1 MANVNQSQ
9 SNIPL
14 LGVGTFRLK
23 DDEAYNSVTM
33 ALEIGFR
40 HIDTAQIYGNEE
52 AVGRAIK
59 DAITNNVVARKD
71 LYVTTK
77 VWNDKLNKT
86 RFVDSVK
93 ESLENLQLSYV
104 DLLLIHWPAPEN
116 GESMEEY
123 LGELLRVKELGLTKE
138 IGISNFTVAQIEEAV
153 SMLGEGVIATNQ
165 VEVHPYLTNEK
176 VRGACEKYGI
186 TVTGYMPFAVGK
198 VLKDETITAIAD
210 KHGVSTAEVVIAWEL
225 AHDLVT
231 IPSSTKRKNLE
242 TNFKGLELTL
252 DADDIAKIDALD
264 CGDRQA
270 NPDFSPAWD

>member
-1 MANVNQSQ
+1 MPNVNQSQ
-9 SNIPL
+9 SKIPS

-33 ALEIGFR
+33 ALEVGFR

-59 DAITNNVVARKD
+59 DAIANNLVARED

-77 VWNDKLNKT
+77 VWNDKLNKAS
-86 RFVDSVK
+86 FVDSVK
-93 ESLENLQLSYV
+93 ESLEKLQLSYV
-104 DLLLIHWPAPEN
+104 DLLLIHWPSPEN

-153 SMLGEGVIATNQ
+153 SILGEGVISTNQ

-176 VRGACEKYGI
+176 VRAACEKHCI

-198 VLKDETITAIAD
+198 VLKDETIIAIAD
-210 KHGVSTAEVVIAWEL
+210 KHGVSTAEVVVAWEL
-225 AHDLVT
+225 AHGLVT

-242 TNFKGLELTL
+242 TNFKALELTL
-252 DADDIAKIDALD
+252 GADDIAKIDALD

>member
-1 MANVNQSQ
+1 MPNVNQSQ
-9 SNIPL
+9 SKIPS

-33 ALEIGFR
+33 ALEVGFR

-59 DAITNNVVARKD
+59 DAIANNLVARED

-77 VWNDKLNKT
+77 VWNDKLNKAN
-86 RFVDSVK
+86 FVDSVK
-93 ESLENLQLSYV
+93 ESLEKLQLSYV
-104 DLLLIHWPAPEN
+104 DLLLIHWPSPEN

-153 SMLGEGVIATNQ
+153 SILGEGVISTNQ

-176 VRGACEKYGI
+176 VRAACEKHCI

-198 VLKDETITAIAD
+198 VLKDETIIAIAD
-210 KHGVSTAEVVIAWEL
+210 KYGVSTAEVVVAWEL
-225 AHDLVT
+225 AHGLVT

-242 TNFKGLELTL
+242 TNFKALELTL
-252 DADDIAKIDALD
+252 GADDIAKIDALD